1 MTSFKTFFLEYYKGN
16 PILNPK
22 MVNGKDPNR
31 ALTGQRKHIT
41 SIRKEEEYADPLV
54 KSVALGHANEQLV
67 PYKRLMKI
75 LSIYKIDPQTGVKT
89 LGNSKVEVVL
99 DYGSDGRLMGKL
111 RKRVKNVM

>member
-1 MTSFKTFFLEYYKGN
+1 MTSFKRFFLEYYKGD

-31 ALTGQRKHIT
+31 ALTGQRKHVT
-41 SIRKEEEYADPLV
+41 SVKKEEEYADPLV

-67 PYKRLMKI
+67 PYNRLMKI
-75 LSIYKIDPQTGVKT
+75 LSIYKIDPETGIKT

-99 DYGSDGRLMGKL
+99 DYGSDGKLMGKL
-111 RKRVKNVM
+111 RRRAKNVL